1 MKPPT
6 YRLLLRMNN
15 NYIRLIGFAFILLF
29 FGACRKDQPSTIKVQ
44 INTSSSGVFISNE
57 GNFQFG
63 NASIG
68 FYNSSDQSYANDL
81 FKSANNRPLGDV
93 CQSIYFFNN
102 KMYISVNNSNKIEV
116 VNPSTFSSIA
126 TITGLQS
133 PRYFLPVSIQKAY
146 VTDYTANA
154 ISVIDLNTNALIKKI
169 PCNGWTE
176 ELIASN
182 GKVYVTNRNSKSLY
196 IINPLSD
203 IIIDS
208 IQIGYGA
215 NSIQLDRYNRLW
227 VLANGNAQ
235 NNELASLSQINT
247 ASDSVIQTIP
257 FNAISEQPWRL
268 KINGSADTLYY
279 LNNGVYALPINATQL
294 NKQAVIPE
302 NSRLF
307 YGLGIDPFSNIIYVS
322 DAIDY
327 VQKGIIYRFHSNGQL
342 INSFR
347 AGIIPNDFY
356 FKP

>member
-1 MKPPT
+1 
-6 YRLLLRMNN
+6 MNN
-15 NYIRLIGFAFILLF
+15 NLTKLIGLAILTVFLV
-29 FGACRKDQPSTIKVQ
+29 ACRKDKPAPITTQF
-44 INTSSSGVFISNE
+44 NNSSSGVFISNE

-68 FYNSSDQSYANDL
+68 FYNLNDQNYADDL
-81 FKSANNRPLGDV
+81 FKNANNRPLGDV
-93 CQSIYFFNN
+93 CQSLYFFNN
-102 KMYISVNNSNKIEV
+102 KIYITVNNSNKIEV

-146 VTDYTANA
+146 ITDYNANA
-154 ISVIDLNTNALIKKI
+154 ISVIDLNSNALIKKI
-169 PCNGWTE
+169 ACKGWTE
-176 ELIASN
+176 ELLMSN
-182 GKVYVTNRNSKSLY
+182 GKVYVTNKDSKALY
-196 IINPLSD
+196 VIDPLRD
-203 IIIDS
+203 TIIDS

-215 NSIQLDRYNRLW
+215 NSIQLDRFNNLW
-227 VLANGNAQ
+227 VLSNGNAQ
-235 NNELASLSQINT
+235 TNEVASLSQINT
-247 ASDSVIQTIP
+247 TSDSVIKTIP
-257 FNAISEQPWRL
+257 FNTISEQPWRL

-294 NKQAVIPE
+294 NQQPLIPE
-302 NSRLF
+302 SKRLF
-307 YGLGIDPFSNIIYVS
+307 YGLGVDPFSNVIYVS

-327 VQKGIIYRFHSNGQL
+327 VQKGIIYRFQSNGQL

>member
-1 MKPPT
+1 
-6 YRLLLRMNN
+6 MNN
-15 NYIRLIGFAFILLF
+15 IFLRLTGFALIVLF
-29 FGACRKDQPSTIKVQ
+29 LVACRKDQPSPITTQ
-44 INTSSSGVFISNE
+44 FNNSSSGVFISNE

-63 NASIG
+63 NASVG
-68 FYNSSDQSYANDL
+68 FYNPNDQSYAKDL

-93 CQSIYFFNN
+93 CQSLYFFNN
-102 KMYISVNNSNKIEV
+102 KIYITVNNSNKIEV
-116 VNPSTFSSIA
+116 VNPTTFSSIA
-126 TITGLQS
+126 TITGFQS

-146 VTDYTANA
+146 VTDYNANA
-154 ISVIDLNTNALIKKI
+154 ISVIDLNSNSLIKKI
-169 PCNGWTE
+169 PCKGWTE

-182 GKVYVTNRNSKSLY
+182 GKVYVTNKNSHSLY
-196 IINPLSD
+196 IIDPLND
-203 IIIDS
+203 LIIDS

-215 NSIQLDRYNRLW
+215 NSIQLDRFNRLW

-235 NNELASLSQINT
+235 NNELASFSLINT
-247 ASDSVIQTIP
+247 TNDSVVKTIY
-257 FNAISEQPWRL
+257 FNSTNEQPWRL

-294 NKQAVIPE
+294 NNQPLIPE
-302 NSRLF
+302 NKRLF

-327 VQKGIIYRFHSNGQL
+327 VQSGIIYRFQSNGQL
-342 INSFR
+342 INSFK